1 MKDNES
7 YQLKQTTNNYLLM
20 LVHIIL
26 RFLPD
31 IINFYWTIAL
41 ITVYEVTVTWFGGK
55 IIWTGFNYL
64 YHY

>member
-41 ITVYEVTVTWFGGK
+41 ITVYEVTVT
-55 IIWTGFNYL
+55 
-64 YHY
+64 